1 MARIYI
7 SSTYQDLVRYREAV
21 IKFLRQSGH
30 QIVCMEDY
38 GAGDERPL
46 DRCLSDVDTCD
57 LYVGVFAWRYGYIP
71 SQDNPDQKSITELE
85 YRQASQSKICKARL
99 IFLLD
104 DKEDVSWPVR
114 YVDEPKTRINTLRE
128 TLSKEKVVG
137 YFRDPNELAASVG
150 AAVTRALAVAQQQ
163 AKNNPQTAA
172 ASEPIPI
179 EHPQIVVTQPVTLPP
194 TPLNWREKLVH
205 RFLQLSLAAK
215 LGASAGLVLCVLVA
229 LSGVFLSLP
238 AATQE
243 QLKIKLR
250 VWPSPI
256 RESQED
262 YFGLTSNG
270 EPNVRYWDYPKGSW
284 KIVRSAGSGDPT
296 QGVQSGVLEV
306 SGSPWGVRADVAR
319 QGAFYDFQLKF
330 KVRLIEGN
338 NAGWV
343 LRAQKDKQNGYVF
356 ELEKRGAE
364 IFLNGWAH
372 RAGQVIPMGNT
383 PDNKVPLPGP
393 FLAEDFFEITAL
405 VTDYRF
411 DYTVAIQSE
420 TVLLDGHL
428 RSNLSKPFSAPELK
442 DEARYF
448 RFGNVGFFA
457 PEKGKIWVDDYELSV
472 SPK

>member
-7 SSTYQDLVRYREAV
+7 SSTYEDLVDYRKAV
-21 IKFLRQSGH
+21 TDTLRKFQH
-30 QIVCMEDY
+30 QVICMEDY
-38 GAGDERPL
+38 VATDQRPL
-46 DRCLSDVDTCD
+46 DKCLNDIDTCD
-57 LYVGVFAWRYGYIP
+57 LYVGIFAWRYGYIP
-71 SQDNPDQKSITELE
+71 PQNNPERKSITELE
-85 YRQASQSKICKARL
+85 YRRASRPENRKPCL
-99 IFLLD
+99 IFLLAKG
-104 DKEDVSWPVR
+104 KEVPWPLE
-114 YVDEPKTRINTLRE
+114 YVDDPKDRINALRNDLSENE
-128 TLSKEKVVG
+128 TVSFFKE
-137 YFRDPNELAASVG
+137 PNQLAALVG
-150 AAVTRALAVAQQQ
+150 AAVTNALVAAHQQPTNNPHTPAVAGR
-163 AKNNPQTAA
+163 APV
-172 ASEPIPI
+172 EPPRVG
-179 EHPQIVVTQPVTLPP
+179 PLPEP
-194 TPLNWREKLVH
+194 LPLTPLNWREKLVR

-215 LGASAGLVLCVLVA
+215 LGASAGLVLCALLA
-229 LSGVFLSLP
+229 LSGVFLFLP

-250 VWPSPI
+250 VWPVPI

-270 EPNVRYWDYPKGSW
+270 EPNMRYWDYPKGSW

-306 SGSPWGVRADVAR
+306 GSPSWGVRADAAR

-330 KVRLIEGN
+330 KVRLAEGN
-338 NAGWV
+338 RAGWV
-343 LRAQKDKQNGYVF
+343 LRAQKDKQSGYVF

-364 IFLNGWAH
+364 VFLNGWAST
-372 RAGQVIPMGNT
+372 AGQMVPLGNT

-405 VTDYRF
+405 VTDCRF

-442 DEARYF
+442 DDARYF